1 MSIIIT
7 RDGGDTW
14 QKTPCVS
21 LPSAFDGEAAFA
33 ASDTNIA
40 IVDDHTWVA
49 TGGLSSRILY
59 SSDKGI
65 SWTAFETPSIQ
76 GLETTGIFS
85 IDFYDA
91 LHGFA
96 IGGDYTS
103 PENKHSNKMR
113 TNDGGKT
120 WQVVAQDQ
128 NPGYR
133 SCVQYVPNSKGKGLV
148 AMWF

>member
-1 MSIIIT
+1 M
-7 RDGGDTW
+7 
-14 QKTPCVS
+14 
-21 LPSAFDGEAAFA
+21 PSAFDGEAAFA

-65 SWTAFETPSIQ
+65 SWTVFETPSIQ

-96 IGGDYTS
+96 IGGDYTT

-133 SCVQYVPNSKGKGLV
+133 SCVQYVPNSKAKGLSGH
-148 AMWF
+148 WF